1 MITKEKYAHRRFF
14 FRDHAPSLRSSRS
27 SRLTGPAARKLAGVD
42 PVWALRQIAFQLE
55 RSGAPAYRVRAFRRA
70 AEVVTGLSQAELA
83 ERVRAGTLRQ
93 LAGIGEATAQV
104 ITEAAAGQEPEY
116 LTRLLG
122 GGQPAP
128 PTALRAAMR
137 GDCHMHSDWSDGG
150 SPPLEMALAAR
161 DLGHEWVALTDHS
174 PRLTVASG
182 LSADRLRAQLEL
194 IGELNATLAP
204 FRILSGIE
212 VDILEDGSLD
222 QTDELLG
229 QLDVVVASVHS
240 KLRMPSAPMTA
251 RMIAAIRNPHTD
263 VLGHCTGRIIVGRGR
278 PQSEFDAEAVFT
290 ACREHGVAVEIN
302 CRPERQD
309 PPDDLLR
316 LAVEIGC
323 LFAVDTD
330 AHAPGQLDWLD
341 GGCARAEQFGI
352 GPDRVINTRSAP
364 AQLLACQLRTR
375 VSAIAAHGQ
384 LKTSRASRSSSV
396 SRRTITLAVPFRTA
410 ITGGRGVWLYWLA
423 MLRQ

>member
-1 MITKEKYAHRRFF
+1 M
-14 FRDHAPSLRSSRS
+14 D
-27 SRLTGPAARKLAGVD
+27 PA
-42 PVWALRQIAFQLE
+42 WALRQIAFQLE
-55 RSGAPAYRVRAFRRA
+55 RSGAPTYRVRAFRRA
-70 AEVVTGLSQAELA
+70 AEVVAGLSPGELD

-93 LAGIGEATAQV
+93 LPGIGEATAQV
-104 ITEAAAGQEPEY
+104 ITQAAAGQEPEY

-122 GGQPAP
+122 GGTPAP
-128 PTALRAAMR
+128 PSALRVAMR
-137 GDCHMHSDWSDGG
+137 GDCHVHSDWSDGG
-150 SPPLEMALAAR
+150 SPPLEMALSAR
-161 DLGHEWVALTDHS
+161 NLGHEWMALTDHS
-174 PRLTVASG
+174 PRLTVARG

-222 QTDELLG
+222 QTGDLLG
-229 QLDVVVASVHS
+229 QLGVVVASVHS
-240 KLRMPSAPMTA
+240 KLRMPSAEMTP

-263 VLGHCTGRIIVGRGR
+263 VLGHCTGRIITGRGR

-290 ACREHGVAVEIN
+290 ACRDHGVAVEIN

-316 LAVEIGC
+316 LAVELGC
-323 LFAVDTD
+323 VFAIDTD

-341 GGCARAEQFGI
+341 GGCTRAELFGI

-364 AQLLACQLRTR
+364 IT
-375 VSAIAAHGQ
+375 
-384 LKTSRASRSSSV
+384 TPRAS
-396 SRRTITLAVPFRTA
+396 
-410 ITGGRGVWLYWLA
+410 
-423 MLRQ
+423 